1 MNEISDRS
9 QLKSEKTDGHD
20 VQKDLNNTQLVKLSL
35 AALGVVFGDI
45 GTSPLYAIR
54 ECFHG
59 EYGIAVSPANVL
71 GVLSLMF
78 WSLLMIV
85 TFKYL
90 IFVFRADNQGEGG
103 VMVLTA
109 LIKSATGQ
117 VKNSRLTLVSI
128 GLFAAC
134 LLYGDGMITP
144 AISVLSAVEGI
155 RIIAPL
161 FEPYVILVTVIILG
175 GLFLIQKRGTARVGK
190 LFGPVILVWFSVLAI
205 LGFVQIVRSPQVLA
219 AIFPWYGLK
228 FILINKFHGFVVLGA
243 VFLVVTGAEALYAD
257 MGHFGRRPI
266 RLTWIVLVL
275 PALILNYFGQGALL
289 LARPEEA
296 HHPFYALV
304 PSGAMIPMVVLA
316 TLATIIAS
324 QAVITGSFSL
334 THQAIQ
340 LGYLPR
346 LRVTHTSAA
355 HIGQIY
361 VGPVNW
367 LLMICTIGLVLGFQ
381 SSSKLAAAYGVAVT
395 STMLV
400 TTTLFY
406 VVARQRWG
414 WRRLTAGTLTGI
426 FFLVDIP
433 FFGANV
439 SKIFHGAWF
448 PLAIGAFFFTV
459 MLTWEQGRRILADQF
474 KTFTPPFDVFKK
486 SLDENPPHR
495 VNGQAV
501 FLTGNPDVVPATLV
515 QNLKHNKIIHSD
527 VAILHFKTENVPRVP
542 NFDKV
547 ETEKLGGGFFQIIA
561 HHGFMEEP
569 KIDKILT
576 FAHEQG
582 LNFKLEDAS
591 YYLGREKLSISADP
605 VMGRWRSNLFI
616 FISRNS
622 MDAASFFGIPPDQ
635 IIEVGVQLQL

>member
-1 MNEISDRS
+1 MINSS
-9 QLKSEKTDGHD
+9 K
-20 VQKDLNNTQLVKLSL
+20 NTQNDSLERRVPKKDGPDRQLLKLSL
-35 AALGVVFGDI
+35 TALGVVFGDI

-59 EYGIAVSPANVL
+59 EYGIDVSPANVL

-78 WSLLMIV
+78 WSLVMIV

-90 IFVFRADNQGEGG
+90 IFVVRADNQGEGG
-103 VMVLTA
+103 VMALTA

-155 RIIAPL
+155 RIITPI
-161 FEPYVILVTVIILG
+161 FIPYVVPVTIIILG
-175 GLFLIQKRGTARVGK
+175 GLFLIQRRGTARVGG
-190 LFGPVILVWFSVLAI
+190 LFGPVILVWFGVLAV
-205 LGFVQIVRSPQVLA
+205 LGFIQIVRSPQVLA
-219 AIFPWYGLK
+219 AMLPWYGIK
-228 FILINKFHGFVVLGA
+228 FLLINSFHGFVVLGA

-257 MGHFGRRPI
+257 MGHFGKRPI

-275 PALILNYFGQGALL
+275 PALVLNYFGQGALL
-289 LARPEEA
+289 LTRPEEA

-304 PSGAMIPMVVLA
+304 PSWAMIPMVVLA
-316 TLATIIAS
+316 TLATVIAS

-334 THQAIQ
+334 TRQAIQ

-346 LRVTHTSAA
+346 LRVMHTSAS

-361 VGPVNW
+361 IGPVNW

-414 WRRLTAGTLTGI
+414 WSRLTAGALAGI
-426 FFLVDIP
+426 FFLVDVP
-433 FFGANV
+433 FFSANV

-448 PLAIGAFFFTV
+448 PLAIGAIFFTL
-459 MLTWEQGRRILADQF
+459 MLSWEQGRKILANQF
-474 KTFTPPFDVFKK
+474 KTLTPSFDTFKK

-495 VNGQAV
+495 VTGQAV
-501 FLTGNPDVVPATLV
+501 FLTGNPDVVPSTLV
-515 QNLKHNKIIHSD
+515 QNLRHNKIIHSQ

-542 NFDKV
+542 NFEKV
-547 ETEKLGGGFFQIIA
+547 ESEKLGEGFFQIVA
-561 HHGFMEEP
+561 HHGFMEQP
-569 KIDKILT
+569 KIDIILSL
-576 FAHEQG
+576 AHEQG
-582 LNFKLEDAS
+582 MDFKLEEAS
-591 YYLGREKLSISADP
+591 YYLGREKLSIGPDP
-605 VMGRWRSNLFI
+605 RMSRWRSNLFI
-616 FISRNS
+616 FMSRNA
-622 MDAASFFGIPPDQ
+622 MDAASFFGIPPDR

>member
-1 MNEISDRS
+1 MMDPSKSVQNDLTDRQVSKKDASDRR
-9 QLKSEKTDGHD
+9 L
-20 VQKDLNNTQLVKLSL
+20 LKLSL

-78 WSLLMIV
+78 WSLVMIV
-85 TFKYL
+85 TLKYL
-90 IFVFRADNQGEGG
+90 IFVLRADNQGEGG
-103 VMVLTA
+103 VMALTA
-109 LIKSATGQ
+109 LIKSERGQ

-155 RIIAPL
+155 RIITP
-161 FEPYVILVTVIILG
+161 FFKPYVIPVTIIILG
-175 GLFLIQKRGTARVGK
+175 VLFMIQKRGTARVGG
-190 LFGPVILVWFSVLAI
+190 LFGPVIFVWFSVLAV
-205 LGFVQIVRSPQVLA
+205 LGFIQIVRSPLVLVA
-219 AIFPWYGLK
+219 LLPWYGIK
-228 FILINKFHGFVVLGA
+228 FLLINKFHGFVVLGA

-275 PALILNYFGQGALL
+275 PTLVLNYFGQGALL
-289 LARPEEA
+289 LTRPEEA

-304 PSGAMIPMVVLA
+304 PSWAMIPMVVLA

-334 THQAIQ
+334 TRQAIQ

-346 LRVTHTSAA
+346 LRVTHTSAS

-406 VVARQRWG
+406 VVARKRWG
-414 WRRLTAGTLTGI
+414 WHRLTAGTLAGI

-433 FFGANV
+433 FFSANI

-448 PLAIGAFFFTV
+448 PLAIGAFFFTL
-459 MLTWEQGRRILADQF
+459 MLTWEQGRRILADQI
-474 KTFTPPFDVFKK
+474 KTLTPSFDVFEK
-486 SLDENPPHR
+486 SLDENPPQR

-501 FLTGNPDVVPATLV
+501 FLTGNPDVIPSTLV

-547 ETEKLGGGFFQIIA
+547 KTEKLGGGFFQIIA

-569 KIDKILT
+569 KIDTILT
-576 FAHEQG
+576 LAHEQG
-582 LNFKLEDAS
+582 LNFKLEQAS
-591 YYLGREKLSISADP
+591 YYLGREKLSIGPDP

-616 FISRNS
+616 FVSRNS
-622 MDAASFFGIPPDQ
+622 MDAASFFGIPRDR

>member
-1 MNEISDRS
+1 MT
-9 QLKSEKTDGHD
+9 KSTDNSRLSPDKTDFHA
-20 VQKDLNNTQLVKLSL
+20 VQKDLSNKQLAKLSL
-35 AALGVVFGDI
+35 AALGIVFGDI

-78 WSLLMIV
+78 WSLVMIV
-85 TFKYL
+85 SFKYL
-90 IFVFRADNQGEGG
+90 IFVLRADNQGEGG
-103 VMVLTA
+103 VMALTA
-109 LIKSATGQ
+109 LIKSAAGQ
-117 VKNSRLTLVSI
+117 MKNSRLTLVSI

-144 AISVLSAVEGI
+144 AISVLSAAEGI
-155 RIIAPL
+155 RIITPI
-161 FEPYVILVTVIILG
+161 FDPYVVPVTIIILG
-175 GLFLIQKRGTARVGK
+175 GLFMIQRRGTARVGG
-190 LFGPVILVWFSVLAI
+190 LFGPIILVWFGVLAV
-205 LGFVQIVRSPQVLA
+205 LGFIQIVRSPQVLA
-219 AIFPWYGLK
+219 ALLPWHGIK
-228 FILINKFHGFVVLGA
+228 FLLINGFHGFVVLGA

-257 MGHFGRRPI
+257 MGHFGKRPI
-266 RLTWIVLVL
+266 RLTWIVLVF
-275 PALILNYFGQGALL
+275 PALVLNYFGQGALL
-289 LARPEEA
+289 LTKPEEA

-304 PSGAMIPMVVLA
+304 PSWALIPMVILA

-334 THQAIQ
+334 TRQAIQ

-346 LRVTHTSAA
+346 LRIIHTSAS

-361 VGPVNW
+361 IGPVNW

-406 VVARQRWG
+406 VVARKRWG
-414 WRRLTAGTLTGI
+414 WDRLTAGTLATV

-433 FFGANV
+433 FFGANI

-448 PLAIGAFFFTV
+448 PLVIGALFFML
-459 MLTWEQGRRILADQF
+459 MLTWEQGRSLLADQSR
-474 KTFTPPFDVFKK
+474 TFTPSFDTFKK

-495 VNGQAV
+495 VSGQAV
-501 FLTGNPDVVPATLV
+501 FLIRNPDVAPLTLV

-547 ETEKLGGGFFQIIA
+547 KTEKLGGGFFQIIA
-561 HHGFMEEP
+561 HHGFMEQP
-569 KIDKILT
+569 KIDTILLL
-576 FAHEQG
+576 AHEQG
-582 LNFKLEDAS
+582 LNFKLEEAS
-591 YYLGREKLSISADP
+591 YYLGREKLSRGPDP
-605 VMGRWRSNLFI
+605 RMSRWRSNLFI
-616 FISRNS
+616 FMSRNA
-622 MDAASFFGIPPDQ
+622 MDAASFFGIPSDR
-635 IIEVGVQLQL
+635 IIEVGVHLQL